1 MAEYQEVVK
10 QFKRMCESNCS
21 NCHGCPI
28 ESYRGFYHC
37 WRWVSEEPEKAEELI
52 MNWAKNNPPVTN
64 LDKFKEVF
72 GFDPLADK
80 HLMCGTPIIGWFGK
94 EYKEPEDGRSNEN

>member
-21 NCHGCPI
+21 DCRQCPI

-37 WRWVSEEPEKAEELI
+37 WRWVSEEPEKSEELI
-52 MNWAKNNPPVTN
+52 MQWADEHPLITN
-64 LDKFKEVF
+64 RDKFKEVF
-72 GFDPLADK
+72 GFDPVQMDWCNISRAATWLSD
-80 HLMCGTPIIGWFGK
+80 
-94 EYKEPEDGRSNEN
+94 EYKEPKDGRSNEN

>member
-21 NCHGCPI
+21 NCHECPI

-37 WRWVSEEPEKAEELI
+37 WRWVSEDPEKSEELI
-52 MNWAKNNPPVTN
+52 MKWAKEHPVKRNYHKFEETFGINPIRMDWWNT
-64 LDKFKEVF
+64 K
-72 GFDPLADK
+72 GADW
-80 HLMCGTPIIGWFGK
+80 LME